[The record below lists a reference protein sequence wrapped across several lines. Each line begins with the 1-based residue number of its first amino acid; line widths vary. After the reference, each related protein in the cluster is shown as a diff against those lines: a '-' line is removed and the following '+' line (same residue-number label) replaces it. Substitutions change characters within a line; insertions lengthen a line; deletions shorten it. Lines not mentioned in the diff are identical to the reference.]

1 MPKSKLQSE
10 RFKKK
15 LLRMDTKIISSFSRP
30 KTNENSPKDPMQDP
44 KFYKFIAKAVP
55 LLEAEL
61 EAAARSR
68 AFGGYQLLD
77 AEMDDQVRKLHTLD
91 AAMTRTQNEG
101 LKVSWITWSPTGS
114 IIGVCF
120 ETEDHSDW
128 CDHPSSLH
136 IWNLNRRDFDPG
148 NAYKVLQAPACLTSA
163 EFHPQESGLIVAGGQ
178 ILNYPLYY

>member
-1 MPKSKLQSE
+1 M
-10 RFKKK
+10 
-15 LLRMDTKIISSFSRP
+15 T
-30 KTNENSPKDPMQDP
+30 DP
-44 KFYKFIAKAVP
+44 KFFKFIAKAVP

-68 AFGGYQLLD
+68 AFDGYQLLD

-120 ETEDHSDW
+120 EAEEHQDW

-163 EFHPQESGLIVAGGQ
+163 EFHPQESGLIAAGGHF
-178 ILNYPLYY
+178 IIICSNYQKFETHSFVLFFE

>member
-1 MPKSKLQSE
+1 M
-10 RFKKK
+10 
-15 LLRMDTKIISSFSRP
+15 T
-30 KTNENSPKDPMQDP
+30 DP
-44 KFYKFIAKAVP
+44 KFFKFIAKAVP

-68 AFGGYQLLD
+68 AFDGYQLLD

-120 ETEDHSDW
+120 EAEEHQDW

-163 EFHPQESGLIVAGGQ
+163 EFHPQESGLIAAGGHFIIICSNYQ
-178 ILNYPLYY
+178 KFETHCFVLFFELILGLFRSFWRSSRLECLEY